1 VLPREPAGVSFQ
13 SGVVHRV
20 RHDRPKEAHFA
31 DYPELER
38 YAESGEVERF
48 WAVARKN
55 LSEHQADASIVF
67 FINYKICEF

>member
-1 VLPREPAGVSFQ
+1 VKQPSLRAEPAGF
-13 SGVVHRV
+13 VHRI
-20 RHDRPKEAHFA
+20 RHDRPKEAHFD

-38 YAESGEVERF
+38 YAESGEVDRF

-55 LSEHQADASIVF
+55 LSEHQADMNIVF